1 MDGANK
7 RHQRAAT
14 KNLQTSD
21 NNFGSANRRG
31 ALAVAMLLALPTTQR
46 LSGIIGVRSGWRHAE
61 PIAVDDGPQ
70 IPADLKALGRAMH
83 GDAPRKPSMLELIFR
98 PALERASGTPP
109 AGSSTDADGSDAE
122 TVEETVEAELVEL
135 YRQQKLVALEEELR
149 RLEED

>member
-1 MDGANK
+1 
-7 RHQRAAT
+7 
-14 KNLQTSD
+14 
-21 NNFGSANRRG
+21 
-31 ALAVAMLLALPTTQR
+31 MLLALPTTQR

-98 PALERASGTPP
+98 PSLERASGTPP

-135 YRQQKLVALEEELR
+135 YRQQKLAALEEELR

>member
-1 MDGANK
+1 
-7 RHQRAAT
+7 
-14 KNLQTSD
+14 
-21 NNFGSANRRG
+21 
-31 ALAVAMLLALPTTQR
+31 MLLALPTTQH
-46 LSGIIGVRSGWRHAE
+46 LSGIIGVRSGRHAE

-70 IPADLKALGRAMH
+70 IPADLKALGRAMR

-98 PALERASGTPP
+98 PALERASGTP

-135 YRQQKLVALEEELR
+135 YRQQKLAALEEELR